1 MEFLNSKKFII
12 IMLIVLVWAGLSGCS
27 PTEYT
32 EKQAPHETEAEMNAE
47 ITKDMEAMDKEQAD
61 KEQADKDLTGPS
73 DFESIAEVLG
83 CMFAPA
89 DCPLKKRKEEQ
100 KLDR

>member
-27 PTEYT
+27 PTEYAN
-32 EKQAPHETEAEMNAE
+32 KQAPHETEQEMNAQ
-47 ITKDMEAMDKEQAD
+47 ITKEMEAMDKE
-61 KEQADKDLTGPS
+61 KELLDPKGPTN
-73 DFESIAEVLG
+73 FESIAEVLG
-83 CMFAPA
+83 CMFAP
-89 DCPLKKRKEEQ
+89 DECPLKKRQEEQ

>member
-1 MEFLNSKKFII
+1 MEFLNSKRFII

-32 EKQAPHETEAEMNAE
+32 DKQAPHETEQEMNAQ
-47 ITKDMEAMDKEQAD
+47 ITKDMEAMDKEAA
-61 KEQADKDLTGPS
+61 EETSGPTN
-73 DFESIAEVLG
+73 FESIAEVLG
-83 CMFAPA
+83 CMFAPD

-100 KLDR
+100 QLDR